1 MACLNMQQLKNDKQG
16 GFMGPRI
23 SFSNDF
29 VDSNLHH
36 HENSYT
42 EAPVSS
48 DFEFSVPS
56 FSSNSADEV
65 FFRGKL
71 PPLKEKPQVLTLR
84 DELLAGDDDDDDNGG
99 VFFHHKNSTGW
110 WREKFGLRK
119 THQNGKTADHHKN
132 LGGLETIDE
141 AKIKPS
147 FYTPNFTA
155 VGTSELINQGKF
167 KELKQLPGLLF
178 RRVP

>member
-1 MACLNMQQLKNDKQG
+1 MSSMACLNMQQINNEKQG
-16 GFMGPRI
+16 GYMGPRI

-29 VDSNLHH
+29 VESNH

-65 FFRGKL
+65 FFKGKL
-71 PPLKEKPQVLTLR
+71 PPLKEKQGLTLR
-84 DELLAGDDDDDDNGG
+84 DELLAGHDDDDDNDGGDG
-99 VFFHHKNSTGW
+99 VFFHHKSSTGW

-119 THQNGKTADHHKN
+119 TQNGKTDHKN

-141 AKIKPS
+141 AKIKPT
-147 FYTPNFTA
+147 FYSPKFT
-155 VGTSELINQGKF
+155 GSNRYK
-167 KELKQLPGLLF
+167 
-178 RRVP
+178 